1 MAMLAMTAALGVT
14 FAPAAACAV
23 YAVAAFTA
31 GARVGGILCK
41 AGRWHKDE
49 T

>member
-1 MAMLAMTAALGVT
+1 MTMTAVGMT
-14 FAPAAACAV
+14 FAPAAACAR
-23 YAVAAFTA
+23 AVCAIAAFTA